1 MPSLTGTRRRGKGKA
16 PAQVG
21 CGRSPARL
29 PGTPTPTFVCWIS
42 SATSPF
48 APDAATSS
56 SPPAWRSSRPSF
68 PPPLVG
74 CHPGKKQEKTK
85 KKRRIERRGV
95 VRMARGPRHFY
106 YFVCVRDT
114 WVPWIL
120 LFCYI
125 ELPRKRYVNAT
136 WQRRSSQGSIY
147 VPCQLK
153 PRLILLRAEGPCLH
167 GFISWGMHCIRFSG
181 SRTKVRLDDNLRDLE

>member
-1 MPSLTGTRRRGKGKA
+1 MDPLIRPPLGD
-16 PAQVG
+16 VG
-21 CGRSPARL
+21 EGAGIL
-29 PGTPTPTFVCWIS
+29 P
-42 SATSPF
+42 ATSPF
-48 APDAATSS
+48 PL
-56 SPPAWRSSRPSF
+56 AWRPLPLCRRGPPVGHTSFTARRMPS
-68 PPPLVG
+68 G
-74 CHPGKKQEKTK
+74 EEARKDK

-147 VPCQLK
+147 APCQLK